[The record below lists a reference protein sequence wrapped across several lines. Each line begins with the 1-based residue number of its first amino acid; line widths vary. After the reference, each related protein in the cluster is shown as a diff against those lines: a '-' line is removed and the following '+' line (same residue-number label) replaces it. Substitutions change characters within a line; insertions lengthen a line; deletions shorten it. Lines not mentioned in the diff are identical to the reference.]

1 MFNQYNDFV
10 MCIANVNA
18 NSHET
23 ESGYMRK
30 GLSILEIS

>member
-10 MCIANVNA
+10 MCNANA